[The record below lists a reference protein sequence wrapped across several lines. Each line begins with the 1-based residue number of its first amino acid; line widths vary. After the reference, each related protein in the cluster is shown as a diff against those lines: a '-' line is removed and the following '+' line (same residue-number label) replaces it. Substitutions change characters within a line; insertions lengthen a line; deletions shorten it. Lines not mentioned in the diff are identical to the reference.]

1 MAKQTFTV
9 GQVLTAAQ
17 LTNLQQ
23 TAMGGGAATT
33 KTTNYVLVAADAGST
48 VAMTSTSATTITVN
62 TGLFA
67 AGDTVFIQNLGTGA
81 CTVTAGTATVAT
93 AGSLI
98 LPQNDAGILYFTATG
113 AAIFYDYIQA
123 GAVSPL
129 TTKGDLYG
137 FSTSDARIPIG
148 ANNTVLT
155 ADSTESLGLK
165 WATPAAGGMTLISE
179 TVASAISSLSLS
191 SIAGTY
197 KELYL
202 VWEGIVAS
210 ASGSNFDIRLNND
223 STGIYAYG
231 VWGAATNNSG
241 ALVFDADAGAT
252 ATSLVGASSRYA
264 TFGDDGDG
272 SGLDKNSMGW
282 LRISNYASASKF
294 KHYMGNWWNYDNNG
308 GNTGRNACVAQGVYK
323 STSAVTSI
331 DIVRTAGSAT
341 FSNATDTSIRLYGL
355 S

>member
-1 MAKQTFTV
+1 MAAGLGFKDFVTGEVLTAADVDGYLMQGVWVFASAAARDAAVTSPQEGNFAYLKDTNV
-9 GQVLTAAQ
+9 TTYYTGSAWANLDTTGMTNPMTTTGDTIYSSSGSTPARLGIGTTGQVLTVS
-17 LTNLQQ
+17 
-23 TAMGGGAATT
+23 GG
-33 KTTNYVLVAADAGST
+33 VPSW
-48 VAMTSTSATTITVN
+48 
-62 TGLFA
+62 
-67 AGDTVFIQNLGTGA
+67 
-81 CTVTAGTATVAT
+81 AT
-93 AGSLI
+93 AS
-98 LPQNDAGILYFTATG
+98 
-113 AAIFYDYIQA
+113 
-123 GAVSPL
+123 S
-129 TTKGDLYG
+129 
-137 FSTSDARIPIG
+137 
-148 ANNTVLT
+148 
-155 ADSTESLGLK
+155 
-165 WATPAAGGMTLISE
+165 GGMTLISE
-179 TVASAISSLSLS
+179 TTASALSSLSFTG
-191 SIAGTY
+191 IAGTY

-210 ASGSNFDIRLNND
+210 GSGSNFDIRLNND

-231 VWGAATNNSG
+231 VFGAATNNSG
-241 ALVFDADAGAT
+241 GLVFDADSGAS

-308 GNTGRNACVAQGVYK
+308 GNTGRNACVGQGVYK
-323 STSAVTSI
+323 STSAVTSV